1 MSLSQ
6 GDRAPSFSLHDDSG
20 TQVTLDD
27 YAGRQLVVFFYPKA
41 FTPGCTTEACDFRD
55 HHGAFLAA
63 GYDIVGISPD
73 PPQRL
78 ADFRRKHSLPFPL
91 LSDPDH
97 KVAAAYGIWGKKKL
111 YGKESRGL
119 IRSTFVIGPD
129 GVIQKVWRNVRAKGH
144 AERALDDIT
153 TDRAT

>member
-111 YGKESRGL
+111 YSKESRGL